1 MNCLSGSDI
10 LAHTSAC
17 DPKTGIV
24 TPEARTEVM
33 ERTQEYCPPELPNRL
48 DTALVIN
55 KLSHE
60 SILAVVSLRLED
72 VAHRLKNRRISLDVD
87 GASGGH
93 GMSTSL
99 DGLNFCHVWVG
110 RRSVSVRMGIGRWVW
125 AIEGLWLGGGGR

>member
-1 MNCLSGSDI
+1 MNRLSGSEI

-33 ERTQEYCPPELPNRL
+33 ERTQEYFPPGLPNRL
-48 DTALVIN
+48 DTTLVIN

-72 VAHRLKNRRISLDVD
+72 VAHRRKNRRISLDVD
-87 GASGGH
+87 GASGH

-110 RRSVSVRMGIGRWVW
+110 RKSVSVRMGIGRWVW
-125 AIEGLWLGGGGR
+125 VIEDLWLGGGVR